1 MSTPEA
7 AQFLASYHALEDV
20 KFEIQKTVNA
30 GVGRPLSGRQLRVS
44 YLLLKLLAHI
54 DSLLNIIQNHFQY
67 RIDQKKRLKWGR
79 TRFYPFDHHSICSL
93 GRVCFDAALMLHY
106 LSEPSLNIAEWNLRR
121 KVLYLHD
128 ISNRHRF
135 LKFAKKIAKGSLQ
148 EEIDDKWIRDG
159 IIADILVHLGELGR
173 ATDPNFTNGQMV
185 YVDGVRGAVREAGWD
200 VNEFEFQQAYLS
212 NFVHTHPVSYMRATE
227 HAIDFENPSPA
238 QYAAALI
245 AVTVSLSTAV
255 SANERCLNFLSK
267 DGDKLAGYFDSDG
280 RQIGATGN
288 L

>member
-1 MSTPEA
+1 MSTPDA
-7 AQFLASYHALEDV
+7 ANFLDSYHALEDA
-20 KFEIQKTVNA
+20 KLEIQRTVNA
-30 GVGRPLSGRQLRVS
+30 GVGTPLSGRQLRVS

-67 RIDQKKRLKWGR
+67 RIDQAKRFKWRR

-106 LSEPSLNIAEWNLRR
+106 LSEPSLNIAAWNLRR

-135 LKFAKKIAKGSLQ
+135 LKFAKKLTKGSLP
-148 EEIDDKWIRDG
+148 EKIDDKWIIDG
-159 IIADILVHLGELGR
+159 LVADILMHLSELGR
-173 ATDPNFTNGQMV
+173 ATDPTFTSGQMV

-227 HAIDFENPSPA
+227 HAIDFEKPSAA

-245 AVTVSLSTAV
+245 AVSVSLNAAKS
-255 SANERCLNFLSK
+255 SNERCLRFLSK
-267 DGDKLAGYFDSDG
+267 DGDQLADYFDSDG
-280 RQIGATGN
+280 MQISASGN

>member
-1 MSTPEA
+1 MSNPEA
-7 AQFLASYHALEDV
+7 AQFVVSYHALEDA
-20 KFEIQKTVNA
+20 KFELQRTFNA

-54 DSLLNIIQNHFQY
+54 DSLINIIQNHFQY
-67 RIDQKKRLKWGR
+67 RIDQTKRFKWRR

-106 LSEPSLNIAEWNLRR
+106 LSEPSLNISAWNLRR

-135 LKFAKKIAKGSLQ
+135 LKFAKKIAKDRLR
-148 EEIDDKWIRDG
+148 EEIDDQWIIDG
-159 IIADILVHLGELGR
+159 LVADILTHLSELGQ
-173 ATDPNFTNGQMV
+173 ADDPSFTNGQMV
-185 YVDGVRGAVREAGWD
+185 FVDGVRGAVREAGWD

-227 HAIDFENPSPA
+227 HAFDFENPSPA
-238 QYAAALI
+238 QYAAAFI
-245 AVTVSLSTAV
+245 AVSVSLNTAI
-255 SANERCLNFLSK
+255 SANERCQSFLSADGDQLADYFDK
-267 DGDKLAGYFDSDG
+267 DGM
-280 RQIGATGN
+280 QIGTSQP
-288 L
+288 